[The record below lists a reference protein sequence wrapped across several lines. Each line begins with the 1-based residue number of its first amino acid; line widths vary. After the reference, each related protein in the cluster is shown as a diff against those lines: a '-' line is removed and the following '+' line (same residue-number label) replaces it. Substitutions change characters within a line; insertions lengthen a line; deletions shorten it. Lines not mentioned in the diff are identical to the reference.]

1 MRPMPLASFKCFG
14 KYLPVKG
21 ITMGKNITATM
32 VKSMSG
38 KAATTKESTIGKG
51 AITRESTIGKGV
63 TTGKEERRPF
73 MRRLLVGSRQLWN
86 WARCPRRKP
95 KRFGAI

>member
-1 MRPMPLASFKCFG
+1 
-14 KYLPVKG
+14 
-21 ITMGKNITATM
+21 
-32 VKSMSG
+32 
-38 KAATTKESTIGKG
+38 
-51 AITRESTIGKGV
+51 TRESMNGRVVTTRESMIGRVVTTGKSTIGKGV

-95 KRFGAI
+95 KRFGAM